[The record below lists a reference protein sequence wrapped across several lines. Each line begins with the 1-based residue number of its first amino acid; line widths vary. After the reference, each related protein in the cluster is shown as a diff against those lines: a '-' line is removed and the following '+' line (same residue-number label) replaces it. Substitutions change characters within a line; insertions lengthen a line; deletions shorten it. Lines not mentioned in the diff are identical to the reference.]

1 MVNFL
6 VICCLCHKTID
17 KCYLGGTDMDNLQLS
32 GKPDRRCVKTK
43 KAIKKVFIKLMSEK
57 NIREITIKEIADAAD
72 INRKTFYT
80 HYADVNAVLD
90 EIENDI
96 TGELDKI
103 LASYDIMKNRYNP
116 YLIFKEL
123 TNIINADVDF
133 YKHLVQSTSN
143 SKLLEKIK
151 KMLKN
156 KIIDIIQNEINM
168 KKEVLSYAIEF
179 VASGTLS
186 IYEEWFNSEREI
198 SLEEVSEIAGVLAF
212 DGINSIIDRKKQIFQ
227 KHIWEEVT

>member
-1 MVNFL
+1 
-6 VICCLCHKTID
+6 
-17 KCYLGGTDMDNLQLS
+17 MDNLQLS

-123 TNIINADVDF
+123 TNIINTDVDF

-151 KMLKN
+151 QMLKN

-168 KKEVLSYAIEF
+168 KKKFCLMRLNSSHQELFPYMKN
-179 VASGTLS
+179 GS
-186 IYEEWFNSEREI
+186 ILKRNFFGR
-198 SLEEVSEIAGVLAF
+198 GV
-212 DGINSIIDRKKQIFQ
+212 
-227 KHIWEEVT
+227 